1 MTFLD
6 IFLNHLHIFK
16 LSFDCFYIF
25 ELQFGYFT
33 SFLVCFVSLIEVDSL
48 YYNYVSPFQLLL
60 AFFREPSKAA
70 PYRCLRS
77 SKDFVKLLVQFTT
90 FNHTS
95 ATSFKIRV
103 RLNQYLRTT
112 NKLQDFLQQ
121 LKMYSAVDVT
131 TRYYAEP
138 QPDAKFRNLI
148 FRHNPLSLSI

>member
-25 ELQFGYFT
+25 QLQFGYFT

-48 YYNYVSPFQLLL
+48 YYNYVLFSYSLPFSESHQKPL
-60 AFFREPSKAA
+60 P
-70 PYRCLRS
+70 RCLRS
-77 SKDFVKLLVQFTT
+77 SKDFVKLLFQFTT

-138 QPDAKFRNLI
+138 RPDAKFRNLF
-148 FRHNPLSLSI
+148 FRHNPLS